1 MLQLESPLLLLI
13 ETGSQLCSVGLAEGG
28 DLLALREVGG
38 KGVHSR
44 LITVLIEEVFE
55 EAARELQATD
65 AVALS
70 SGPGSYTGL
79 RVGASAAKG
88 ICYALGIP
96 LLPVSTLRA
105 LALASREEEDEEHT
119 LYISMLDA
127 GRMEVYAA
135 VYDQEGNEVE
145 SPCAL
150 VLEEGIFSSH
160 AAQPLVF
167 VGSGVNKA
175 GNYLP
180 KGKIFIRQRKLSAK
194 NLLAPALKKFSG
206 LSEQMTEENSLLEI
220 LASYQPLYLKAPHIT
235 SRKKKSC

>member
-1 MLQLESPLLLLI
+1 MSQPESPLLLLI
-13 ETGSQLCSVGLAEGG
+13 ETGSQLCSVGLAEGSG
-28 DLLALREVGG
+28 MLALREVGG

-96 LLPVSTLRA
+96 LLPVSTLQA
-105 LALASREEEDEEHT
+105 LALASREQEDEENT

-135 VYDQEGNEVE
+135 VYDQGGNEME

-150 VLEEGIFSSH
+150 VLEEGIFSSY

-167 VGSGVNKA
+167 VGSGVNKS
-175 GNYLP
+175 GDYLP
-180 KGKIFIRQRKLSAK
+180 KGKIRQRKLSAQ
-194 NLLAPALKKFSG
+194 NLLVPALKKFSG
-206 LSEQMTEENSLLEI
+206 LSEQMTEGNSLLEI